1 MKPCDNCAK
10 RGIASCDYPSRVV
23 VRAARARKPAADVH
37 DRVQQLEDMIK
48 SLIRNQTVLAENPP
62 SKEREADLGN
72 DREAIPPTAAVP
84 SFSVGKFTKTKD
96 QVSFVGSEHWESVL
110 EDIRDLKIDLETSD
124 TSDNVSE
131 IADFKPQM
139 LFGTERPSRAELL
152 SSIPSRA
159 VCDVLVSRWF
169 KTFSMASMVV
179 HVPTFT
185 KEVSLSDTSMRDR
198 PNTRITV

>member
-10 RGIASCDYPSRVV
+10 RRQSCFYNSRAVP
-23 VRAARARKPAADVH
+23 RAARARKPTADVH

-48 SLIRNQTVLAENPP
+48 SLISNQTVLAENPP
-62 SKEREADLGN
+62 TKEKEAGLGN
-72 DREAIPPTAAVP
+72 DSEAIPSTAASPAP

-139 LFGTERPSRAELL
+139 LFGTDRPSRAELL

-159 VCDVLVSRWF
+159 VCDMLVSRWF

-179 HVPTFT
+179 HVPTFMN
-185 KEVSLSDTSMRDR
+185 EVSLSDTSMRS
-198 PNTRITV
+198 T